1 MSDATT
7 DRAEGAVEEIRG
19 RGQKAWGELTND
31 EEKQAEGEMSKAV
44 GKLKRAEADAKDEI
58 DETVKDWTDQ

>member
-1 MSDATT
+1 MSDATN
-7 DRAEGAVEEIRG
+7 DRVEGAIEELKG
-19 RGQKAWGELTND
+19 RGQKAWSELTND
-31 EEKQAEGEMSKAV
+31 EEKKVEGEMSKAV